1 MQDPSTQLPTR
12 EETEAALNKI
22 INDLQRNTARRMEIE
37 SQIATLQSES
47 KVLAQEHTD
56 TEAEQRHL
64 RRVLSQI
71 EEVERVTLVE
81 QAKPEMEAY
90 VKNLRPYQRL
100 ALVAALQ
107 DTTPPEGS
115 GNENLNRPISHLELS
130 KRAYNCLFYYRSSHE
145 NTEIRYIGDLVQFS
159 EAQLLR
165 VKNFGRKSL
174 KEVKEVLREMGLRLG
189 MQLVGWVRPK

>member
-12 EETEAALNKI
+12 EETEAALSKI
-22 INDLQRNTARRMEIE
+22 TNDLQRNTARRMEIE
-37 SQIATLQSES
+37 SQIATLQSEA

-56 TEAEQRHL
+56 AEAEQRHL

-107 DTTPPEGS
+107 NTTPPEGS
-115 GNENLNRPISHLELS
+115 GNDNLNRPISDLELS
-130 KRAYNCLFYYRSSHE
+130 RRAYNCLFYYRSSD

-165 VKNFGRKSL
+165 VKNFGRKSH

>member
-12 EETEAALNKI
+12 EETEEALSKI
-22 INDLQRNTARRMEIE
+22 TDDLQRNTARRMEIE
-37 SQIATLQSES
+37 SQIATLQSEA

-56 TEAEQRHL
+56 AEERQRHL

-71 EEVERVTLVE
+71 EKNEEAAHLE
-81 QAKPEMEAY
+81 EEKPRMEAY
-90 VKNLRPYQRL
+90 VKSLRPYQLRAL
-100 ALVAALQ
+100 ATALRGI
-107 DTTPPEGS
+107 TPPEGS
-115 GNENLNRPISHLELS
+115 GNPDLNRPISELRLS
-130 KRAYNCLFYYRSSHE
+130 VRAYNSLFYYRSSD

-159 EAQLLR
+159 EAQLLK

-174 KEVKEVLREMGLRLG
+174 KNVKEVLSEMGLRLG